1 MSEQAQEGK
10 ALLSIPHGMFCLLQ
24 LRCYWLARSSLL
36 ANSGLRIP
44 SNVYNRLAILHSFDS
59 GILQHTELQHTELQ
73 LILNLAVVRSV
84 AFCCC

>member
-36 ANSGLRIP
+36 ANSGHKIP
-44 SNVYNRLAILHSFDS
+44 SNVYNRLAILHSFDC

-84 AFCCC
+84 ALCCC